1 MKDEVFAVLAKFD
14 SYFYTAT
21 YASFIRSLT
30 KNEMKELIEAAKEVG
45 IIYVHN
51 GCPKCSLDFIKKL
64 AVPYY
69 KEKAAREEAA
79 KIKLEELN
87 KEAQKPTKQKKGK
100 NYGRETIKSGEKPQ
114 ADERPRENAEETSS
128 EA

>member
-1 MKDEVFAVLAKFD
+1 MKDEVFSVLAKFD

-30 KNEMKELIEAAKEVG
+30 KNEMKELTEAAKEVG
-45 IIYVHN
+45 ILYTHN
-51 GCPKCSLDFIKKL
+51 GCPKCALDFIKKL

-87 KEAQKPTKQKKGK
+87 KEAQKPKTKKDYGTGKKLK
-100 NYGRETIKSGEKPQ
+100 LKE
-114 ADERPRENAEETSS
+114 DE
-128 EA
+128 